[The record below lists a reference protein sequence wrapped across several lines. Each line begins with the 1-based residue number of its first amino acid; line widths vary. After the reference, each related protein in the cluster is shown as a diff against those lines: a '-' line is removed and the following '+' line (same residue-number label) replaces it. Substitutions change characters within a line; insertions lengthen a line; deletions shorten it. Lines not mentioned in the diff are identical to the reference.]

1 MTGKWVVRMA
11 RKRDG
16 SLYTY
21 RVWNVFN
28 PEGSRAARH
37 HHAGSRALA
46 RGARPNN
53 RYCLL
58 GHFRYRLS
66 QRKQPTRGVPQ

>member
-28 PEGSRAARH
+28 PEGQWSGVFESWDEAMRWATDITAHIEYFLGWQESR
-37 HHAGSRALA
+37 
-46 RGARPNN
+46 
-53 RYCLL
+53 
-58 GHFRYRLS
+58 
-66 QRKQPTRGVPQ
+66 